1 MKRFAFGILAGV
13 LLVYGGLAG
22 AYGALASIWPG
33 SLPAP
38 AISRLVP
45 LDEKLRF
52 LRRNEHLDPH
62 MLAVGSSIT
71 WRQVAGSEFARITG
85 DAGHFLNGAT
95 GFLKIHQTRDLLDF
109 YLKHYPNV
117 RTVLLFTGL
126 PDFEDCTT
134 EPAAMLDHEDAAAY
148 AFEQAPDLYF
158 YLRYF
163 SPQRYLRGAMT
174 LDRRSRPLVGDLSF
188 DRYGSSPLNV
198 PVDMLV
204 GLRYGA
210 IGHDPACATALT
222 DLADDLAGRRIRLV
236 VVFAPIHPE
245 YRRQFP
251 AAVAEL
257 GRLAHDLEARSD
269 PGAAQVIRLIDDGA
283 YLADD
288 FFDAFHL
295 QWPAVQRFSGSV
307 ATAMAAPGGAAGGQL
322 TALPGQPAAKPPRKM

>member
-1 MKRFAFGILAGV
+1 MSRFALGILLGV
-13 LLVYGGLAG
+13 LLVYGGLA
-22 AYGALASIWPG
+22 ATYGALAAIWPG

-38 AISRLVP
+38 AITRLVP

-52 LRRNEHLDPH
+52 LRRNEHLDPR

-71 WRQVAGSEFARITG
+71 WRQVAGSAFARMAEG
-85 DAGHFLNGAT
+85 PGRFLNGAT
-95 GFLKIHQTRDLLDF
+95 GYLKIHQTRDLLDF
-109 YLKHYPNV
+109 YLANYPNI
-117 RTVLLFTGL
+117 RTVLLFTGP

-134 EPAAMLDHEDAAAY
+134 EPAALLDHDDAASY

-174 LDRRSRPLVGDLSF
+174 LDRRSRPLTGDLSL
-188 DRYGSSPLNV
+188 DRFGSSPLKL
-198 PVDMLV
+198 PAHMLV

-210 IGHDPACATALT
+210 ISHDPACATALT
-222 DLADDLAGRRIRLV
+222 GLADDLADRAIRLV
-236 VVFAPIHPE
+236 VVFAPIHPD

-251 AAVAEL
+251 EVVAEL
-257 GRLAHDLEARSD
+257 DRLARDLEARSD
-269 PGAAQVIRLIDDGA
+269 AGTTQVIRLIDDGA
-283 YLADD
+283 YAAGD

-307 ATAMAAPGGAAGGQL
+307 ATAMAAPGDEATGQL
-322 TALPGQPAAKPPRKM
+322 TKLPDQPAGPPARKM